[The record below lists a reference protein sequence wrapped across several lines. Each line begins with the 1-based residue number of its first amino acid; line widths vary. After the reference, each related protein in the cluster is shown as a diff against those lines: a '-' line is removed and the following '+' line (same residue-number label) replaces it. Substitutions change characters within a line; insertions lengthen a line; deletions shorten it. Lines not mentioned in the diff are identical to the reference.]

1 MTWYKLDDDHKFVI
15 ISILIVLILV
25 EAVVQYFL
33 KNPFWILFFNTAEL
47 IVVLYLMYLWF
58 IYAIKKIREEIWRK
72 FQKEYEELKKE

>member
-25 EAVVQYFL
+25 EAVVQFFIA
-33 KNPFWILFFNTAEL
+33 NPNWILFFNIAQL
-47 IVVLYLMYLWF
+47 IVVLYLLYLWL

-72 FQKEYEELKKE
+72 FQKEYDELEKK